1 MGIATSVDSQEYCD
15 LALVASLLLA
25 ARLMTHEDQ
34 HRAIVENLQE
44 VMRRTGW
51 KLEMVVEELQ
61 ASWNLANSMGN
72 T

>member
-1 MGIATSVDSQEYCD
+1 MA
-15 LALVASLLLA
+15 
-25 ARLMTHEDQ
+25 HEDQ

-44 VMRRTGW
+44 VMRRKGW